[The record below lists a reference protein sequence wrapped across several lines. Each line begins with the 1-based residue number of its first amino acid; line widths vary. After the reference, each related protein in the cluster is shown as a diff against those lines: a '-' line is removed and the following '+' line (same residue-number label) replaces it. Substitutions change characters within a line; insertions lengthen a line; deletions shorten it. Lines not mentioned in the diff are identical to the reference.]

1 MEFDFSTD
9 YILEDDRVLLRPLE
23 KGDAEFL
30 VPFAEHEPDIWKFST
45 MPVAGSDNMKKYID
59 LTVQA
64 RIDKK
69 EYPFIVFDKSENA
82 YAGSTRF
89 YDIQLTNQTLQLGYT
104 WYGKKFQRSGLNRHC
119 KLLLLTFAFEKI
131 DMERVEFR
139 ADVLNEK
146 SVNAMK
152 NIGCTVEGVLRN
164 SMPKMPDGR
173 RDTIVLSIL
182 KNEWFDHVK
191 ENLVKKI
198 DYTT

>member
-1 MEFDFSTD
+1 MEFDFSKD
-9 YILEDDRVLLRPLE
+9 YILENDRVLLRPLK

-30 VPFAEHEPDIWKFST
+30 VAFAEQEPDIWKFST
-45 MPVAGSDNMKKYID
+45 MPVAGSENMKKYIG
-59 LTVQA
+59 LTLQA

-69 EYPFIVFDKSENA
+69 EYPFIVFDKKENA

-89 YDIQLTNQTLQLGYT
+89 YDIQLANQTLQLGYT

-119 KLLLLTFAFEKI
+119 KLVLLTFAFEKI
-131 DMERVEFR
+131 NLERVEFR

-152 NIGCTVEGVLRN
+152 NIGCTVEGILRN

-182 KNEWFDHVK
+182 KNEWFEHVK
-191 ENLVKKI
+191 ENLQKKI